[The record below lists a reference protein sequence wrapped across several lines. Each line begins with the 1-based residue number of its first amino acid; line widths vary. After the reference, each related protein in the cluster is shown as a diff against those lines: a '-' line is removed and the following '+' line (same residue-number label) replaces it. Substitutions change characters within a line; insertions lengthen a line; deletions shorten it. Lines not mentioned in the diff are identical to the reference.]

1 MSHHLSRMYD
11 IEQRL
16 GAWMCRDDDFDNSKE
31 NPPEFESKARTF
43 LCFLENVFGR
53 FYEFKTRICDY
64 DDIPATYGAD
74 WDLFQADVCS
84 AVRESRPFN
93 GICAVVH
100 IQTAVEGKQY
110 VIKNIGIRP
119 CAIEQSFFR
128 VLLKNVALSLPQGM
142 QLVVK
147 IFGIRIEFMNT
158 VLRNLHEQ
166 IKTFSEPAR
175 SKEDMVNFMGHKSS
189 INGHTPSV
197 EVITLD
203 TAHIQALRELHVPW
217 TDSKDRNFPSAATLN
232 DSKLANPKRIELIR
246 RMIAAAQTLF
256 AEYLNRANDS
266 TNYLPDALNLDENGL
281 WVYKN
286 GNKLGYC
293 LEERRFF
300 IRQLPSSS
308 YHEIYL
314 DRDNVP
320 RSSIDSM
327 LTRSTIRVE
336 LMRGK
341 YIIFIRPQDFAR
353 KSVQKRQEIGLET
366 GIKRFIK
373 ALIITGEKIVGING
387 DSVVMTDSAVG
398 EGSSNGGFS
407 NQHGGET
414 VHVDEYKGEMAL
426 VEYQS
431 PGVLHR
437 QQRKLHTVPDVD
449 DNLIGGG
456 GFVDR

>member
-1 MSHHLSRMYD
+1 VCNRIPFPGALLFKSPHNPRLPMSHLEHMYD

-16 GAWMCRDDDFDNSKE
+16 GAWMCRDEDFADDNKA

-64 DDIPATYGAD
+64 DDIPASYGAD

-84 AVRESRPFN
+84 AVRECRPFN

-100 IQTAVEGKQY
+100 IQTAVDGGQY
-110 VIKNIGIRP
+110 VIKNIGVRP

-128 VLLKNVALSLPQGM
+128 VLLKQIAVNLPEGK

-158 VLRNLHEQ
+158 VLRNLQEQ
-166 IKTFSEPAR
+166 IKTFTEPVR
-175 SKEDMVNFMGHKSS
+175 SKEDMVGFMGHKSS
-189 INGHTPSV
+189 INGHTPQV
-197 EVITLD
+197 EVITLESV
-203 TAHIQALRELHVPW
+203 HIQALRELHVPW
-217 TDSKDRNFPSAATLN
+217 TDSKDKRFPTAAILN

-246 RMIAAAQTLF
+246 RMIMAAQTLF

-300 IRQLPSSS
+300 IRQTSNESS

-314 DRDNVP
+314 DRDVVP

-327 LTRSTIRVE
+327 QTRSTIRIE

-341 YIIFIRPQDFAR
+341 YVVFIRPQDFVR
-353 KSVQKRQEIGLET
+353 KSVDKRQEIRLESAE
-366 GIKRFIK
+366 GMRRFIK
-373 ALIITGEKIVGING
+373 SLIIVGEKIVGING
-387 DSVVMTDSAVG
+387 DSVVMT
-398 EGSSNGGFS
+398 SSDGAEAA
-407 NQHGGET
+407 QL
-414 VHVDEYKGEMAL
+414 AL
-426 VEYQS
+426 VKYRGAGTLYRVKRDPE
-431 PGVLHR
+431 
-437 QQRKLHTVPDVD
+437 
-449 DNLIGGG
+449 I
-456 GFVDR
+456 